1 MKNNRYFLILLISLS
16 LSAFAAVSLTNYTVK
31 EGKYSVKFTSK
42 KIDGSFDGL
51 KANIQ
56 FDKAHPELS
65 RISASID
72 ATTLSTG
79 FFLKTNHAKDAL
91 GVDKYPT
98 IEFTSTAISRGE
110 SGYVAVGK
118 LNLKGTTRNV
128 SIFFTFDEKG
138 NEGTFRGK
146 FTVLTKE
153 FNITRSGTPE
163 KVDIDLIVSVTRH

>member
-1 MKNNRYFLILLISLS
+1 
-16 LSAFAAVSLTNYTVK
+16 
-31 EGKYSVKFTSK
+31 
-42 KIDGSFDGL
+42 
-51 KANIQ
+51 
-56 FDKAHPELS
+56 
-65 RISASID
+65 
-72 ATTLSTG
+72 
-79 FFLKTNHAKDAL
+79 
-91 GVDKYPT
+91 
-98 IEFTSTAISRGE
+98 
-110 SGYVAVGK
+110 VGK